1 MTLTSV
7 GSSPLTRGKLLGAGQ
22 YAVHDR
28 LIPAHAG
35 KTPQLSLSGY
45 LPPAHPR
52 SRGENHLSASALSS
66 AKGSSPLTR
75 GKRFS
80 VGAGLRIVR
89 LIPAHAGK
97 TITWIAQLV
106 TSWAHPRSRGENRA
120 PASAP
125 ESPIGSSP
133 LTRGKRKV
141 SLEDFQTA
149 RLIPAHAG
157 KTSLSTSVQAAMRAH
172 PRSRGENEQLAYSD
186 RVIGGSSPL
195 TRGKL
200 GVRGGCRDQRGL
212 IPAHAGKT

>member
-1 MTLTSV
+1 M
-7 GSSPLTRGKLLGAGQ
+7 
-22 YAVHDR
+22 
-28 LIPAHAG
+28 
-35 KTPQLSLSGY
+35 SLSGY

-133 LTRGKRKV
+133 LTRGKLRRNV
-141 SLEDFQTA
+141 WRMILP

-157 KTSLSTSVQAAMRAH
+157 KTQGQPGGLPDRQAH
-172 PRSRGENEQLAYSD
+172 PRSRGENELVDVSA
-186 RVIGGSSPL
+186 GGNEGSSPL
-195 TRGKL
+195 TRGK
-200 GVRGGCRDQRGL
+200 RTTRIQRPRHRRL
-212 IPAHAGKT
+212 IPAHAGKTPSRWSRTGRAPAHPRSRGENVSSR